1 MCSDLRAR
9 AKPSFPCPERVL
21 PPPAPLQPISP
32 TKPYWSHWA
41 PVSPISPYGPIN
53 PYQPHGPC
61 WPRSAPWG
69 PTDLHQAL
77 HPPYIPTDPHGP
89 HCSGFGQP
97 HPNLAKPWSHLGATE
112 PGRGGG
118 SRSFWQGPGDA
129 VGTGPST
136 GSSTDSSP
144 PLCCPPQRPPH
155 AGADGPGAVQGRDCF
170 TGKGW
175 ERSRDHPSPAK
186 QPSPRRGG
194 VRPGAPNTAAHGLGK
209 LLVPSRALL
218 RFPLIAS

>member
-1 MCSDLRAR
+1 MA
-9 AKPSFPCPERVL
+9 PSTPTNPMAPVGL
-21 PPPAPLQPISP
+21 DQPHGAPLTS
-32 TKPYWSHWA
+32 TKPYT
-41 PVSPISPYGPIN
+41 PLISPLTPMAPTARGLDNLTPT
-53 PYQPHGPC
+53 
-61 WPRSAPWG
+61 WPSPGATWG
-69 PTDLHQAL
+69 PQSR
-77 HPPYIPTDPHGP
+77 G
-89 HCSGFGQP
+89 
-97 HPNLAKPWSHLGATE
+97 
-112 PGRGGG
+112 GGG